1 MIRPWGPEVVI
12 RPQKSADPPHGLTE
26 VNPLQLVFPDTND
39 PPSMLSEQLGLSG
52 IAFDVDRDLFGPPC
66 RVGLR
71 YPEVQAATVPE
82 AAIHK
87 DTDHLPGNTM
97 SALQRTPGTGQTSF
111 RNRKPDRW
119 SADRSSLSGRVSRLV
134 FARITRW
141 TSAEDAAGARD
152 RIDVPL
158 KTRPAHRDHQGAAA
172 PPPRRL
178 LAERGK

>member
-87 DTDHLPGNTM
+87 DTDHLPGKYDVGLAAN
-97 SALQRTPGTGQTSF
+97 SRHRTDVLPEPQARSVERRSQQSLRTRIPTS
-111 RNRKPDRW
+111 
-119 SADRSSLSGRVSRLV
+119 
-134 FARITRW
+134 I
-141 TSAEDAAGARD
+141 
-152 RIDVPL
+152 
-158 KTRPAHRDHQGAAA
+158 RPHHAVDQC
-172 PPPRRL
+172 
-178 LAERGK
+178 